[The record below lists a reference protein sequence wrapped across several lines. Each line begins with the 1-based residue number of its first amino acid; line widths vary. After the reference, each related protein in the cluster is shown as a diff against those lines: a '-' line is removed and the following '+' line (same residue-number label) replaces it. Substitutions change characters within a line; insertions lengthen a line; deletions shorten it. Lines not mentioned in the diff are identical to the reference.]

1 MFFVSL
7 PLKSKPSHSIFDR
20 TPPPPAVAA
29 VRHAVAAAVAELDAA
44 AAASAVIVSIPSNNI
59 RNANLSGSFH
69 DYTTTTTMSTTPPP
83 QSDLDDPSNPALRTH
98 SIYEPQ
104 PSSSQ
109 QARLGVVAIPNLE
122 FSPSPPESHRSAGVA
137 AKPPN
142 DFIV

>member
-1 MFFVSL
+1 MFQRNPADAAPV
-7 PLKSKPSHSIFDR
+7 PS
-20 TPPPPAVAA
+20 AVAGSS
-29 VRHAVAAAVAELDAA
+29 RMSAERDDT
-44 AAASAVIVSIPSNNI
+44 STVVVSIPSNNI

-69 DYTTTTTMSTTPPP
+69 DYTTTSTLPEA
-83 QSDLDDPSNPALRTH
+83 LDDPSNPALRTH

-122 FSPSPPESHRSAGVA
+122 FSPSPPESQRHTVD

>member
-20 TPPPPAVAA
+20 TPPPPAIAA
-29 VRHAVAAAVAELDAA
+29 VRPAVAAAVAELD

-69 DYTTTTTMSTTPPP
+69 DYTTTTTMSTTPP

-98 SIYEPQ
+98 NIYEPQ